1 MTMRAG
7 IGRRIITPRVGVPLV
22 GYGNRASVS
31 RGVHDDLQARA
42 VVIDDGAMQI
52 ALCSIEMLWL
62 RKEEMA
68 AIRSAVTARCG
79 LADANI
85 FLFCTHTHSGPAG
98 HLPDQWD
105 FSLVERIAEAV
116 VEAYETRAPAR
127 VGFGFGQLF
136 GYNINRRWLNR
147 PADPSVGVMRV
158 DREDGTPL
166 ALLGNYACHAV
177 VLGYDN
183 YLISG
188 DWPGYSSRL
197 LEAALG
203 GGAVALLSQGGAGDV
218 NPLTET
224 VRQRLAAGHPVAAI
238 GDVSFYYGYKPD
250 APDAWNIGDRGG
262 GTFIE
267 CETLA
272 RAYNAEVMRI
282 WQRIETVSSLSLWV
296 DSVEVEAAVGPD
308 EPPAK
313 GAPFGLSSILAAEIG
328 ASIPLDV
335 RLVGIGPAVLLG
347 QPGEV
352 FSQTAIAFR
361 AHAQRMGYAYPLLIS
376 YANGSYAYL
385 PPEDAFMEGG
395 YEVSWPLGL
404 GISRYTQ
411 NRIAAA
417 IEPLLQRHAGQARAH
432 GGALANVST
441 PPAGS

>member
-1 MTMRAG
+1 MTLRAG
-7 IGRRIITPRVGVPLV
+7 IGKRIITPHVGVPLV

-31 RGVHDDLQARA
+31 QGVHDDLLARA
-42 VVIDDGAMQI
+42 VVIDDGAMQV
-52 ALCSIEMLWL
+52 ALCSIDMLWL
-62 RKEEMA
+62 RKEEVA
-68 AIRSAVTARCG
+68 AIRAAVCARCD
-79 LADANI
+79 LPDANI

-98 HLPDQWD
+98 HLPGQWD
-105 FSLVERIAEAV
+105 FSLVDRIAEAI
-116 VEAYETRAPAR
+116 VEAYNTRVPAR
-127 VGFGFGQLF
+127 IGFGFGQLI

-147 PADPSVGVMRV
+147 PADPSVGVMRI
-158 DREDGTPL
+158 DRADGTPL
-166 ALLGNYACHAV
+166 ALLSNYACHAV

-197 LEAALG
+197 LEAELGAL
-203 GGAVALLSQGGAGDV
+203 ALFSQGGAGDI

-238 GDVSFYYGYKPD
+238 GDVSFYYGYQPD
-250 APDAWNIGDRGG
+250 QPDAWNIGDRGG

-282 WQRIETVSSLSLWV
+282 WRRIETSSALGLWTERA
-296 DSVEVEAAVGPD
+296 EVEAAVGPD
-308 EPPAK
+308 EPPPQ
-313 GAPFGLSSILAAEIG
+313 GVPLGLSSILAEEIG
-328 ASIPLDV
+328 ASIPLDI
-335 RLVGIGPAVLLG
+335 RLIGIGPAVLLG

-352 FSQTAIAFR
+352 FSQTAIDFR
-361 AHAQRMGYAYPLLIS
+361 VHAQRMGYSYPLLIS

-385 PPEDAFMEGG
+385 PPEDAFPEGG

-411 NRIAAA
+411 NRIAEA
-417 IEPLLQRHAGQARAH
+417 IEPLLQSHAG
-432 GGALANVST
+432 GGARSPASVS
-441 PPAGS
+441 A